1 MTEKKT
7 VAPFHLINELNLLEC
22 FSTTI
27 QDLRFV
33 SGLKEFLTGDRLL

>member
-22 FSTTI
+22 LNTTI
-27 QDLRFV
+27 KDLIFV
-33 SGLKEFLTGDRLL
+33 DGLKDFLTGDRLL